1 MQNKIKNFIKKDL
14 PVMAHDPRFVG
25 LMIFLVMILL
35 LSWSG
40 IKVIRSNYDLQKQ
53 ISEIT
58 QKNSVA
64 ELQNKNLALQN
75 EYYNTD
81 QYLELAARQNFG
93 LAAPGE
99 KELIV
104 PKDVALRYA
113 AELPANQDPAAAK
126 QEKVPFIIRNLR
138 EWRDFF
144 FGPSQANTLTKDSS
158 SS

>member
-1 MQNKIKNFIKKDL
+1 MLDKIKNFTKNDL
-14 PVMAHDPRFVG
+14 PVMVRDTRFLG
-25 LMIFLVMILL
+25 LMVFLVIVLL

-40 IKVIRSNYDLQKQ
+40 VKVIQSNYQLQKQ
-53 ISEIT
+53 ISELS
-58 QKNSVA
+58 QKNTIA

-81 QYLELAARQNFG
+81 QYLELSARQNFG
-93 LAAPGE
+93 LGAPGE

-113 AELPANQDPAAAK
+113 PELPADQDPAAAK
-126 QEKVPFIIRNLR
+126 TEDTPFIIRNLR

-144 FGPSQANTLTKDSS
+144 FGPSEGNTLTKDSS